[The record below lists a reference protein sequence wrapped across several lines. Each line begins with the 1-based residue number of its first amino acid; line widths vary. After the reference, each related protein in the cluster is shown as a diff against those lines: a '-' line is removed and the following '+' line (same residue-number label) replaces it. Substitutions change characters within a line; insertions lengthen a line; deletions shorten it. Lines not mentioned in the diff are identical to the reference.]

1 MIPSGQLREL
11 LSKLFHDPREPLR
24 TIQVSLELL
33 QMRSERIADP
43 LLIKATMTD
52 VLKKHRSA
60 GPASDQEIE

>member
-33 QMRSERIADP
+33 QMRSERIADQGHDDGCP
-43 LLIKATMTD
+43 EKTSFSGTC
-52 VLKKHRSA
+52 
-60 GPASDQEIE
+60 Q